1 MFHLSLQFTLEDA
14 RERLNSLHQGS
25 GSPASDRRQLAA
37 SRLDPASVREQRHS
51 IHVLTSSSPT
61 PASHGEYY
69 SLIILI
75 WTSSFLCKYRVK
87 FTEPS
92 TIYEQE

>member
-69 SLIILI
+69 S
-75 WTSSFLCKYRVK
+75 SSFLCKYRLK

-92 TIYEQE
+92 TIYVPE

>member
-61 PASHGEYY
+61 PASHGEYCSLLQY
-69 SLIILI
+69 YNFNLDLIIFVQI
-75 WTSSFLCKYRVK
+75 PIKVY
-87 FTEPS
+87 
-92 TIYEQE
+92 